1 MQPETVNT
9 PDFVDLTLRQ
19 ALANIKA
26 AGLTIERLTYIP
38 NMAKNAVLDQKFEG
52 KNIKPG
58 TKILK
63 GSAIELILGKGLQDE
78 TVEVPYLIEKTLA
91 DAIALIHQSSLNVGY
106 LSYSDTT
113 NNKIIKVYRQRP
125 LASEEERVDFGA
137 AVDLWVTGDTNFNFN
152 AYKRENIEIIPESD
166 EDENIDDLF

>member
-1 MQPETVNT
+1 
-9 PDFVDLTLRQ
+9 
-19 ALANIKA
+19 
-26 AGLTIERLTYIP
+26 
-38 NMAKNAVLDQKFEG
+38 
-52 KNIKPG
+52 
-58 TKILK
+58 
-63 GSAIELILGKGLQDE
+63 
-78 TVEVPYLIEKTLA
+78 
-91 DAIALIHQSSLNVGY
+91 

-137 AVDLWVTGDTNFNFN
+137 AVDLWVTDDTNFNFN